1 MGLLMSQ
8 DLKQIIPMIEDNISQ
23 TEAMVK
29 SNPND
34 EGLQNL
40 LQSQQELLEEYK
52 KRINVWTV
60 E

>member
-8 DLKQIIPMIEDNISQ
+8 DLKQLIPMMEDHIAQ

-29 SNPND
+29 KNPND
-34 EGLQNL
+34 GDLQKL

-52 KRINVWTV
+52 KRIDVWTV